1 MPEQRAKG
9 YGNWEDRL
17 PSPFLKVLGFW
28 GESNTAWQK
37 CLCAATL
44 GRREESSG
52 NLMKTGQALYI
63 RPHGELWIIRAAD
76 KPRVC
81 NAKLKT
87 TKYGEHRSSAG
98 ADALLVWA
106 RASPGASLHPI
117 PCREPSILGHCTV
130 PPSQGPAAHL
140 PTKEN
145 KMHFFKPFL
154 AVWLNVS
161 SANASEEDLQ
171 LSLQYPEWGWA
182 VTSSPAPRPILP
194 GFPASFLLRNLG

>member
-28 GESNTAWQK
+28 GESNIAWQK

-76 KPRVC
+76 KHRVC

-87 TKYGEHRSSAG
+87 TKYGQHRSSTG
-98 ADALLVWA
+98 TDVLVVRA
-106 RASPGASLHPI
+106 RASLGASLHP
-117 PCREPSILGHCTV
+117 L
-130 PPSQGPAAHL
+130 
-140 PTKEN
+140 
-145 KMHFFKPFL
+145 
-154 AVWLNVS
+154 
-161 SANASEEDLQ
+161 
-171 LSLQYPEWGWA
+171 
-182 VTSSPAPRPILP
+182 PRPLRRAERP
-194 GFPASFLLRNLG
+194 GQHSMPPRWDLWLIYPLRKI

>member
-28 GESNTAWQK
+28 GDSNIAWQK

-87 TKYGEHRSSAG
+87 TKYGEHRSSTG

-106 RASPGASLHPI
+106 RAQPGASFHPI
-117 PCREPSILGHCTV
+117 PSPAEGPA
-130 PPSQGPAAHL
+130 SQGSALCL
-140 PTKEN
+140 PTGACGSFTHKRKQN
-145 KMHFFKPFL
+145 AFFKTFFC
-154 AVWLNVS
+154 
-161 SANASEEDLQ
+161 
-171 LSLQYPEWGWA
+171 SL
-182 VTSSPAPRPILP
+182 VVC
-194 GFPASFLLRNLG
+194 

>member
-28 GESNTAWQK
+28 GESNIAWQK
-37 CLCAATL
+37 CLCVATL

-87 TKYGEHRSSAG
+87 TKYGEHRSSTG

-106 RASPGASLHPI
+106 RGSPGASLHPI
-117 PCREPSILGHCTV
+117 PS
-130 PPSQGPAAHL
+130 PAESWASRGSALCL
-140 PTKEN
+140 PCGDLWLIYPQKKTKCIFLN
-145 KMHFFKPFL
+145 LFLQSGWVL
-154 AVWLNVS
+154 AVL
-161 SANASEEDLQ
+161 
-171 LSLQYPEWGWA
+171 
-182 VTSSPAPRPILP
+182 TC
-194 GFPASFLLRNLG
+194 

>member
-28 GESNTAWQK
+28 GESNIAWQK

-76 KPRVC
+76 KPQVC

-87 TKYGEHRSSAG
+87 TKYGEHRSSTG
-98 ADALLVWA
+98 VDALLVWA
-106 RASPGASLHPI
+106 RRSPGASLHPI
-117 PCREPSILGHCTV
+117 P
-130 PPSQGPAAHL
+130 
-140 PTKEN
+140 
-145 KMHFFKPFL
+145 
-154 AVWLNVS
+154 
-161 SANASEEDLQ
+161 
-171 LSLQYPEWGWA
+171 
-182 VTSSPAPRPILP
+182 SPAESWASWGSALCLP
-194 GFPASFLLRNLG
+194 VGTCGSFIHKRKQNAFFLTFFCSLVECYQC